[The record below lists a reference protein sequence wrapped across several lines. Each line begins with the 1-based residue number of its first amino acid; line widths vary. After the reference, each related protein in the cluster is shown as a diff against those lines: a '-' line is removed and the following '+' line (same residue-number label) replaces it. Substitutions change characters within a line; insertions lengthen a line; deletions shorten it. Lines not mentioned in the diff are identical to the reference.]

1 MELDSLEVKVQSSA
15 QDAASA
21 IDKLAAS
28 LGNLKSAARGG
39 AGLSTLSRGLD
50 KLNASLSA
58 LNVNS
63 KKLGALTDSLS
74 GLSGIKTHLTTTA
87 NQLNKLNTAIKSMD
101 ADIGKVQ
108 QLASALTS
116 LGNAPKLSGLTSSM
130 RALQKSQR
138 VLGGGGAYGGV
149 SKAAGLLNLG
159 AYLALFREAYQ
170 YVGGWLEESNN
181 YVENLN
187 LFTVAMGEY
196 ASAAKSYAEEVQA
209 VMGIDASAWM
219 RNQGVFQQMTTGFG
233 VVSEDA
239 ALMSKN
245 LTQLGYDI
253 SSFYNIPIE
262 EAMTKLQ
269 SGLAGE
275 IEPLRRLGYAIDEA
289 SLKQVALRLGITE
302 SIEAMTQAEKSQL
315 RYVAIMQQ
323 STNAM
328 GDLSRTMQTPA
339 NAIRILQQQIVQLSR
354 ALGNLLIPFLQI
366 VIPWVQAFVVVL
378 TEAIQA
384 LAALVGFELPTI
396 DYSGVGDALDGVV
409 SGGEDAS
416 GALGDATDAAK
427 ELKRSLLGFDELNVL
442 SAPTSAAGGAGGGAS
457 AGSGNDLG
465 LDLPEYD
472 FLGELEQDMDEMV
485 FALKNNL
492 RSLLEDYILPI
503 GAGFASWKIAKNLVP
518 DLGLLKGLLGSLM
531 VYAGMTLLI
540 DSIDDIILNKKLTWG
555 NILNGGAGG
564 AIAGAGLGLMLAK
577 KWGLTWKKGML
588 LGAAVGLGLSLMIM
602 SVAGQLQTGV
612 NPANGI
618 LEALGGGIAGAG
630 VGAGIALKAGG
641 SVAAGAAVGATV
653 GVGVS
658 LILVS
663 VVGALQDGI
672 DPGDA
677 VLSALGGGVT
687 GAGVGAGIALKKGVS
702 AVSGAALGAVVGVG
716 VSLTVTGVVDQLAN
730 GQSVANQLL
739 TVIGSGI
746 AGAGLGFTLG
756 GPVGAAVG
764 LGLGLAAGVTINTQ
778 IAKGERDE
786 ASFQAA
792 TEAIKTEAQMS
803 VVDAVGLFQAWYD
816 SWIPDNQVVLELAK
830 TKETLAEDV
839 AEAHKGLQG
848 TFDLIL
854 QDGVL
859 AEEELGEL
867 TAAVDHYFAAIT
879 ADTSAN
885 NDVIHEAL
893 VGALQRASADGV
905 GYYQDLIDKHDE
917 WVLTEQG
924 VLGALQ
930 TQVTEAQSAL
940 ALAAPGT
947 SEYAQAQE
955 QLSAALSQLNEYVE
969 AENSAKLQ
977 TYADKVEELTAA
989 INSGELDTTQLTEAQ
1004 AALEELAGDFQTALE
1019 EIETARDNV
1028 MLAVQT
1034 EINRAASIGDNESV
1048 SYLGDIKSALEEDF
1062 AKQES
1067 GVISAANGIGATIA
1081 KAIGEQ
1087 VFNLS
1092 VNYGTTAT
1100 QNAVDTYFTP
1110 LLSTWASEAEG
1121 VITNSEQLK
1130 GFPQKALDAISSGWT
1145 EMAGNPPDLDMSAKG
1160 AIDDWVGLM
1169 VSDAQ
1174 SSLDDVLE
1182 ETNLGPQAQAFMDGL
1197 TAPFASSTVNRT
1209 DITTGLNNFVSTVN
1223 DVAGIHSPADITK
1236 PVGEAL
1242 MAGIEEGFKT
1252 EPELSTT
1259 FSTELGVMLTDATDF
1274 KDDLKSDVLDELESS
1289 VSTCTTNAE
1298 SAFKTLST
1306 NATSYIDNIISKLND
1321 IPANVKT
1328 TYTITT
1334 RNVEEGTTDT
1344 RTFSGPKR
1352 YAEGGFPDE
1361 GELFIAREAGP
1372 ELVGRIGGRT
1382 AVANNDQ
1389 IVASL
1394 AMANEEVVNA
1404 VMAIGAM
1411 IVKAVN
1417 DKDTATYL
1425 DGRKVSEGLYGPM
1438 QTVAKNRGASLVKRG

>member
-138 VLGGGGAYGGV
+138 VLGGGGVSGGV

-159 AYLALFREAYQ
+159 ANLALFREAYQ
-170 YVGGWLEESNN
+170 YIGGWLEESNN

-219 RNQGVFQQMTTGFG
+219 RNQGVFQQLTAGFG

-262 EAMTKLQ
+262 EAMTRLQ
-269 SGLAGE
+269 SGIAGE

-302 SIEAMTQAEKSQL
+302 SVEAMTQAEKSQL

-354 ALGNLLIPFLQI
+354 ALGNLLIPFLQV

-384 LAALVGFELPTI
+384 LATLVGFELPTI

-472 FLGELEQDMDEMV
+472 FLGKLQEQASGMEEAMRELLDPIMSIAAGFAAWKISSSVLTWFNDLKNGKFSKIDKLSVGIGLMVSGFSLEFSGAYDLGHDGATLVNLLKTAIGSALGIAGSLLVFGTGPLGWTIGITAAISIAIAGISIGAWDAKVESEIAERFGQVELSDEQVQEIANGLTTSPVAIKLDLYVDEKDALGSLENSLNQSLQNLNVLNVKASIGLSVDPASYQTAVDEFVVNAENYISQKQVVSTLSVDILLGGSESGESLTNFANEFYGSVYTELEQLGGQ
-485 FALKNNL
+485 LKDVI
-492 RSLLEDYILPI
+492 S
-503 GAGFASWKIAKNLVP
+503 AGFVDGEWVP
-518 DLGLLKGLLGSLM
+518 DKLQEAIELQGEIQEILDMVSDAEFNAKLESLKLD
-531 VYAGMTLLI
+531 AGGTALTFESFE
-540 DSIDDIILNKKLTWG
+540 SIMEQANEAIQGQMENLDDVRLENLKLAKLQFDQ
-555 NILNGGAGG
+555 NILNGMSEAEATKIYEAVTADIQKEFLEGKAELQYGAFDFGIDTISSAFSIELEGAREEFSRPVSDLITSTFSQFETDETGVLVDG
-564 AIAGAGLGLMLAK
+564 AINDFMTSVNERWRVGFETIDVTPEAKAALSEVLAALSPTAEQYEKIADEARKAGTAVPENVSAGLHDYNMLAAIS
-577 KWGLTWKKGML
+577 GDMDAINYL
-588 LGAAVGLGLSLMIM
+588 LGEKLSTDPNFMDALTKATDAGIAINDSVAKGLLANTTVKENADGTISLINSTIGEKVLEVTPGLVSTLSGLGVNLSEGLLSGAQTKMEDDKPFWLKWALQIWDWFTGANEINSPSKLFERGGGYIM
-602 SVAGQLQTGV
+602 QGLLNGMSGWESDFEDIFRGV
-612 NPANGI
+612 VN
-618 LEALGGGIAGAG
+618 GGIALFNEFIDWLNSKMRFSWPDLTIAG
-630 VGAGIALKAGG
+630 QTIV
-641 SVAAGAAVGATV
+641 
-653 GVGVS
+653 
-658 LILVS
+658 
-663 VVGALQDGI
+663 
-672 DPGDA
+672 PG
-677 VLSALGGGVT
+677 
-687 GAGVGAGIALKKGVS
+687 
-702 AVSGAALGAVVGVG
+702 GAV
-716 VSLTVTGVVDQLAN
+716 QL
-730 GQSVANQLL
+730 
-739 TVIGSGI
+739 
-746 AGAGLGFTLG
+746 FT
-756 GPVGAAVG
+756 
-764 LGLGLAAGVTINTQ
+764 
-778 IAKGERDE
+778 
-786 ASFQAA
+786 
-792 TEAIKTEAQMS
+792 
-803 VVDAVGLFQAWYD
+803 
-816 SWIPDNQVVLELAK
+816 IP
-830 TKETLAEDV
+830 
-839 AEAHKGLQG
+839 HIP
-848 TFDLIL
+848 TF
-854 QDGVL
+854 
-859 AEEELGEL
+859 E
-867 TAAVDHYFAAIT
+867 F
-879 ADTSAN
+879 
-885 NDVIHEAL
+885 
-893 VGALQRASADGV
+893 
-905 GYYQDLIDKHDE
+905 
-917 WVLTEQG
+917 
-924 VLGALQ
+924 
-930 TQVTEAQSAL
+930 
-940 ALAAPGT
+940 
-947 SEYAQAQE
+947 
-955 QLSAALSQLNEYVE
+955 
-969 AENSAKLQ
+969 
-977 TYADKVEELTAA
+977 
-989 INSGELDTTQLTEAQ
+989 
-1004 AALEELAGDFQTALE
+1004 
-1019 EIETARDNV
+1019 
-1028 MLAVQT
+1028 
-1034 EINRAASIGDNESV
+1034 
-1048 SYLGDIKSALEEDF
+1048 
-1062 AKQES
+1062 
-1067 GVISAANGIGATIA
+1067 
-1081 KAIGEQ
+1081 
-1087 VFNLS
+1087 
-1092 VNYGTTAT
+1092 
-1100 QNAVDTYFTP
+1100 
-1110 LLSTWASEAEG
+1110 
-1121 VITNSEQLK
+1121 
-1130 GFPQKALDAISSGWT
+1130 
-1145 EMAGNPPDLDMSAKG
+1145 
-1160 AIDDWVGLM
+1160 
-1169 VSDAQ
+1169 
-1174 SSLDDVLE
+1174 
-1182 ETNLGPQAQAFMDGL
+1182 
-1197 TAPFASSTVNRT
+1197 
-1209 DITTGLNNFVSTVN
+1209 
-1223 DVAGIHSPADITK
+1223 
-1236 PVGEAL
+1236 
-1242 MAGIEEGFKT
+1242 
-1252 EPELSTT
+1252 
-1259 FSTELGVMLTDATDF
+1259 
-1274 KDDLKSDVLDELESS
+1274 
-1289 VSTCTTNAE
+1289 
-1298 SAFKTLST
+1298 
-1306 NATSYIDNIISKLND
+1306 
-1321 IPANVKT
+1321 
-1328 TYTITT
+1328 
-1334 RNVEEGTTDT
+1334 
-1344 RTFSGPKR
+1344 
-1352 YAEGGFPDE
+1352 GGFPDE